1 MNTINNKFSFA
12 RLGAVLKCDFVE
24 HRWNNI
30 AAFFIFF
37 AAFLA
42 SQLSNM
48 NSIIGTGLR
57 HSIQPDQYMPSL
69 AANFVPFF
77 YGVLSLALMC
87 AAADMC
93 GVPLKT
99 KGRGLNYLMMPATN
113 MEKFVARA
121 LVNTILLIVMAFAAL
136 LLADLVRML
145 FVPLFEVKEFYGF
158 TLPRILGEIG
168 ETFSSLYRTGSEEW
182 DVIEGGIVTVIGN
195 NPYKGCLT
203 IGIFVMAILFGH
215 SFFILGG
222 CFWRK
227 AAIIKIWITQIV
239 VTSAIAWI
247 AIKLEPIMTDS
258 SSIAEFFSFIGRFD
272 VSFSFIESLPE
283 ALMFL
288 RSIGI
293 VFLLALTAL
302 NWWLSYRLFSRKQV
316 VAPLHHRGGKH
327 LQQLFPSRK

>member
-24 HRWNNI
+24 HRWSNI
-30 AAFFIFF
+30 AAFFILF

-42 SQLSNM
+42 SQLANM

-77 YGVLSLALMC
+77 YGVLSLTLMC

-168 ETFSSLYRTGSEEW
+168 ETFSAAYSAGGEVWGLTADGTIRVTEFSAYYGVVNVTAMVAAFLFAHSL
-182 DVIEGGIVTVIGN
+182 
-195 NPYKGCLT
+195 
-203 IGIFVMAILFGH
+203 
-215 SFFILGG
+215 FILGG
-222 CFWRK
+222 CIWRK

-239 VTSAIAWI
+239 VTSAVVWI
-247 AIKLEPIMTDS
+247 FVKLEPYVLPWLGDVLTSLFETEQQAGMTLMN
-258 SSIAEFFSFIGRFD
+258 IAIP
-272 VSFSFIESLPE
+272 V
-283 ALMFL
+283 
-288 RSIGI
+288 
-293 VFLLALTAL
+293 LLALTAL
-302 NWWLSYRLFSRKQV
+302 NWWLGYRLFSRKQV
-316 VAPLHHRGGKH
+316 VAPQHLRGGKH
-327 LQQLFPSRK
+327 LHQLFPSRK

>member
-24 HRWNNI
+24 HRWSNI

-121 LVNTILLIVMAFAAL
+121 LVTH
-136 LLADLVRML
+136 
-145 FVPLFEVKEFYGF
+145 
-158 TLPRILGEIG
+158 T
-168 ETFSSLYRTGSEEW
+168 YRHT
-182 DVIEGGIVTVIGN
+182 
-195 NPYKGCLT
+195 
-203 IGIFVMAILFGH
+203 
-215 SFFILGG
+215 
-222 CFWRK
+222 
-227 AAIIKIWITQIV
+227 
-239 VTSAIAWI
+239 
-247 AIKLEPIMTDS
+247 
-258 SSIAEFFSFIGRFD
+258 
-272 VSFSFIESLPE
+272 
-283 ALMFL
+283 
-288 RSIGI
+288 
-293 VFLLALTAL
+293 
-302 NWWLSYRLFSRKQV
+302 
-316 VAPLHHRGGKH
+316 
-327 LQQLFPSRK
+327 

>member
-24 HRWNNI
+24 HRWSNI
-30 AAFFIFF
+30 AAFFTLFV
-37 AAFLA
+37 AFLVC
-42 SQLSNM
+42 QFTQM
-48 NSIIGTGLR
+48 NELIELGRIRSI
-57 HSIQPDQYMPSL
+57 SPEQYMPSL
-69 AANFVPFF
+69 AANCTAFF
-77 YGVLSLALMC
+77 YGVLVLTLMC

-158 TLPRILGEIG
+158 TIPRILVALGNPFSAAYSAGGEVWG
-168 ETFSSLYRTGSEEW
+168 PTVDGTVR
-182 DVIEGGIVTVIGN
+182 VIGFSTYYGAVN
-195 NPYKGCLT
+195 VT
-203 IGIFVMAILFGH
+203 TMVAAFLFAH
-215 SFFILGG
+215 SLFILGG

-239 VTSAIAWI
+239 ATSAIAWI
-247 AIKLEPIMTDS
+247 FVKLEPYVLPWLGDVLTSLFETEQQAGMTLMG
-258 SSIAEFFSFIGRFD
+258 IAIP
-272 VSFSFIESLPE
+272 V
-283 ALMFL
+283 
-288 RSIGI
+288 
-293 VFLLALTAL
+293 LLALTAF
-302 NWWLSYRLFSRKQV
+302 NWWLGYRLFSRKQV
-316 VAPLHHRGGKH
+316 VAPQHLRGGKH
-327 LQQLFPSRK
+327 LHQLFPSRK

>member
-12 RLGAVLKCDFVE
+12 RLGAVLKCDLVE
-24 HRWNNI
+24 HRWSNI
-30 AAFFIFF
+30 AAFFILF

-42 SQLSNM
+42 SQLANM

-158 TLPRILGEIG
+158 TLPRILAEFG
-168 ETFSSLYRTGSEEW
+168 ETFSSAYRTGGEVW
-182 DVIEGGIVTVIGN
+182 GPTVDGTVRVIGFSAYYGAVN
-195 NPYKGCLT
+195 VT
-203 IGIFVMAILFGH
+203 TMVAAFLFAH
-215 SFFILGG
+215 SLFILGG
-222 CFWRK
+222 CIWRK

-239 VTSAIAWI
+239 VTSAVVWI
-247 AIKLEPIMTDS
+247 FVKLEPYVLPWLGDVLTSLFETEQHAGMTLM
-258 SSIAEFFSFIGRFD
+258 SIAIP
-272 VSFSFIESLPE
+272 V
-283 ALMFL
+283 
-288 RSIGI
+288 
-293 VFLLALTAL
+293 LLALTAL
-302 NWWLSYRLFSRKQV
+302 NWWLGYRLFSRKQV
-316 VAPLHHRGGKH
+316 VAPQHHRGGKH
-327 LQQLFPSRK
+327 LHQLFPSRK

>member
-1 MNTINNKFSFA
+1 MNTINNKFSFS
-12 RLGAVLKCDFVE
+12 RLGAVLKCDLVE
-24 HRWNNI
+24 HRWSNI
-30 AAFFIFF
+30 AAFFILF

-42 SQLSNM
+42 SQLANM

-77 YGVLSLALMC
+77 YGVLSLTLMC

-158 TLPRILGEIG
+158 TLPRILAEFG
-168 ETFSSLYRTGSEEW
+168 ETFSSAYRTGGEVW
-182 DVIEGGIVTVIGN
+182 GPTVDGTVRVIGFSTYYGAVN
-195 NPYKGCLT
+195 VT
-203 IGIFVMAILFGH
+203 TMVAAFLFAH
-215 SFFILGG
+215 SLFILGG
-222 CFWRK
+222 CVWRM

-239 VTSAIAWI
+239 VTSAVVWI
-247 AIKLEPIMTDS
+247 FVKLEPYVLPWLGDVLTSLFETEQQAGMTLL
-258 SSIAEFFSFIGRFD
+258 SIAIP
-272 VSFSFIESLPE
+272 V
-283 ALMFL
+283 
-288 RSIGI
+288 
-293 VFLLALTAL
+293 LLALTAL
-302 NWWLSYRLFSRKQV
+302 NWWLGYRLFSRKQV
-316 VAPLHHRGGKH
+316 VAPQHLRGGKH
-327 LQQLFPSRK
+327 LHQLFPSRK

>member
-12 RLGAVLKCDFVE
+12 RLGAVLKCDLVE
-24 HRWNNI
+24 HRWSNI

-168 ETFSSLYRTGSEEW
+168 ETFSAAYSAGGEVWGLTADGTIRVTEFSAYYGVVNVTAMVAAFLFAHSL
-182 DVIEGGIVTVIGN
+182 
-195 NPYKGCLT
+195 
-203 IGIFVMAILFGH
+203 
-215 SFFILGG
+215 FILGG
-222 CFWRK
+222 CIWRK

-239 VTSAIAWI
+239 VTSAVVWI
-247 AIKLEPIMTDS
+247 FVKLEPYVLPWLGDVLISLFESEQQAGMTLM
-258 SSIAEFFSFIGRFD
+258 SIAIP
-272 VSFSFIESLPE
+272 V
-283 ALMFL
+283 
-288 RSIGI
+288 
-293 VFLLALTAL
+293 LLALTVL
-302 NWWLSYRLFSRKQV
+302 NWWLGYRLFSRKQV
-316 VAPLHHRGGKH
+316 VAPQHLRGGKH
-327 LQQLFPSRK
+327 LHQLFPSRK

>member
-12 RLGAVLKCDFVE
+12 RLGAVLKCDLVE
-24 HRWNNI
+24 HRWSNI
-30 AAFFIFF
+30 AAFFILF

-42 SQLSNM
+42 SQLANM

-77 YGVLSLALMC
+77 YGVLSLTLMC

-158 TLPRILGEIG
+158 TLPRILAEFG
-168 ETFSSLYRTGSEEW
+168 ETFSSAYRTGGEVW
-182 DVIEGGIVTVIGN
+182 GPTVDGTVRVIGFSAYYGAVN
-195 NPYKGCLT
+195 VT
-203 IGIFVMAILFGH
+203 TMVAAFLFAH
-215 SFFILGG
+215 SLFILGG
-222 CFWRK
+222 CIWRK

-239 VTSAIAWI
+239 VTSAVVWI
-247 AIKLEPIMTDS
+247 FVKLEPYVLPWLGDVLTSLFETEQQAGMTLM
-258 SSIAEFFSFIGRFD
+258 SIAIP
-272 VSFSFIESLPE
+272 V
-283 ALMFL
+283 
-288 RSIGI
+288 
-293 VFLLALTAL
+293 LLALTVL

-316 VAPLHHRGGKH
+316 VAPQHHRGGKH
-327 LQQLFPSRK
+327 LHEMLGRK

>member
-24 HRWNNI
+24 HRWSNI
-30 AAFFIFF
+30 AAFFTLFV
-37 AAFLA
+37 AFLVC
-42 SQLSNM
+42 QFTQM
-48 NSIIGTGLR
+48 NKLIEISHIRSI
-57 HSIQPDQYMPSL
+57 SPEQYMPSL
-69 AANFVPFF
+69 AANCTAFF
-77 YGVLSLALMC
+77 YGVLALTLMC

-158 TLPRILGEIG
+158 TLPRILVALGNPFSAAYSAGGEVWG
-168 ETFSSLYRTGSEEW
+168 PTVDGTVR
-182 DVIEGGIVTVIGN
+182 VIGFSAYYGAVN
-195 NPYKGCLT
+195 VT
-203 IGIFVMAILFGH
+203 TMVAAFLFAH
-215 SFFILGG
+215 SLFILGG
-222 CFWRK
+222 CVWRK

-239 VTSAIAWI
+239 VTSAVVWI
-247 AIKLEPIMTDS
+247 FVKLEPYVLPWLGDVLTSLFETEQQAGMTLM
-258 SSIAEFFSFIGRFD
+258 SIAIP
-272 VSFSFIESLPE
+272 V
-283 ALMFL
+283 
-288 RSIGI
+288 
-293 VFLLALTAL
+293 LLALTVL

-316 VAPLHHRGGKH
+316 VAPQHHRGGKH
-327 LQQLFPSRK
+327 LHQLFPSRK

>member
-12 RLGAVLKCDFVE
+12 RLGAVLKCDLVE
-24 HRWNNI
+24 HRWSNI
-30 AAFFIFF
+30 AAFFILF

-48 NSIIGTGLR
+48 NSVIGTGLR

-77 YGVLSLALMC
+77 YGVLSLTLMC

-158 TLPRILGEIG
+158 TLPRILAEFG
-168 ETFSSLYRTGSEEW
+168 ETFSSAYRTGGEVW
-182 DVIEGGIVTVIGN
+182 GPTVDGTVRVIGFSTYYGAVN
-195 NPYKGCLT
+195 VT
-203 IGIFVMAILFGH
+203 IMVAAFLFAH
-215 SFFILGG
+215 SLFILGG
-222 CFWRK
+222 CIWRK

-239 VTSAIAWI
+239 VTSAVVWI
-247 AIKLEPIMTDS
+247 FVKLEPYVLPWLGDVLTSLFETEQQAGMTLM
-258 SSIAEFFSFIGRFD
+258 SIAIP
-272 VSFSFIESLPE
+272 V
-283 ALMFL
+283 
-288 RSIGI
+288 
-293 VFLLALTAL
+293 LLALTVL

-316 VAPLHHRGGKH
+316 VAPQHHRGGKH
-327 LQQLFPSRK
+327 LHQLFPSRK

>member
-12 RLGAVLKCDFVE
+12 RLGAVLKSDFVE
-24 HRWNNI
+24 HRWSNI
-30 AAFFIFF
+30 AAFFTLFV
-37 AAFLA
+37 AFLVC
-42 SQLSNM
+42 QFTQM
-48 NSIIGTGLR
+48 NELIEISHIRSI
-57 HSIQPDQYMPSL
+57 SPEQYMPSL
-69 AANFVPFF
+69 ATDCTAFF

-158 TLPRILGEIG
+158 TLPRILVALGDP
-168 ETFSSLYRTGSEEW
+168 FSSAYRM
-182 DVIEGGIVTVIGN
+182 GGEVWGPTVDGTVRVIGFSAYYGAVN
-195 NPYKGCLT
+195 VT
-203 IGIFVMAILFGH
+203 TMVAAFLFAH
-215 SFFILGG
+215 SLFILGG

-239 VTSAIAWI
+239 ATSAIAWI
-247 AIKLEPIMTDS
+247 FVKLEPYVLPWLGDVLTSLFETEQQAGMTLM
-258 SSIAEFFSFIGRFD
+258 SIAIP
-272 VSFSFIESLPE
+272 V
-283 ALMFL
+283 
-288 RSIGI
+288 
-293 VFLLALTAL
+293 LLALTAL
-302 NWWLSYRLFSRKQV
+302 NWWLGYRLFSRKQV
-316 VAPLHHRGGKH
+316 VAPQHHRGGKH
-327 LQQLFPSRK
+327 LHQLLGKK

>member
-12 RLGAVLKCDFVE
+12 RLGAVLKCDLVE
-24 HRWNNI
+24 HRWSNI
-30 AAFFIFF
+30 AAFFILF

-121 LVNTILLIVMAFAAL
+121 FVNTILLIVMAFAAL

-158 TLPRILGEIG
+158 TLPRILAEFG
-168 ETFSSLYRTGSEEW
+168 ETFSSAYRTGGEVW
-182 DVIEGGIVTVIGN
+182 GPTVDGTVRVIGFSAYYGAVN
-195 NPYKGCLT
+195 VT
-203 IGIFVMAILFGH
+203 TMVAAFLFAH
-215 SFFILGG
+215 SLFILGG
-222 CFWRK
+222 CIWRK

-239 VTSAIAWI
+239 VTSAVVWI
-247 AIKLEPIMTDS
+247 FVKLEPYVLPWLGDVLTSLFETEQHAGMTLM
-258 SSIAEFFSFIGRFD
+258 SIAIP
-272 VSFSFIESLPE
+272 V
-283 ALMFL
+283 
-288 RSIGI
+288 
-293 VFLLALTAL
+293 LLALTAL

-316 VAPLHHRGGKH
+316 VAPQHHRGGKH
-327 LQQLFPSRK
+327 LHQLFPSRK

>member
-24 HRWNNI
+24 HRWSNI
-30 AAFFIFF
+30 AAFFTLF

-42 SQLSNM
+42 SQLANM

-77 YGVLSLALMC
+77 YGVLSLTLMC

-168 ETFSSLYRTGSEEW
+168 ETFSAAYSAGGEVWGLTADGTIRVTEFSAYYGVVNVTAMVAAFLFAHSL
-182 DVIEGGIVTVIGN
+182 
-195 NPYKGCLT
+195 
-203 IGIFVMAILFGH
+203 
-215 SFFILGG
+215 FILGG
-222 CFWRK
+222 CVWRK

-239 VTSAIAWI
+239 VTSAVVWIFVKFEPYVLPWLGDVLTSLFETEQQAGMTLMSI
-247 AIKLEPIMTDS
+247 AIP
-258 SSIAEFFSFIGRFD
+258 
-272 VSFSFIESLPE
+272 V
-283 ALMFL
+283 
-288 RSIGI
+288 
-293 VFLLALTAL
+293 LLALTVL

-316 VAPLHHRGGKH
+316 VAPQHHRGGKH
-327 LQQLFPSRK
+327 LHQLFPSRK

>member
-1 MNTINNKFSFA
+1 MNTINNKFSFS
-12 RLGAVLKCDFVE
+12 RLGAVLKCDLVE
-24 HRWNNI
+24 HRWSNI

-77 YGVLSLALMC
+77 YGVLSLTLMC

-158 TLPRILGEIG
+158 TLPRILAEFG
-168 ETFSSLYRTGSEEW
+168 ETFSSAYRTGGEVW
-182 DVIEGGIVTVIGN
+182 GPTVDGTVRVIGFSTYYGAVN
-195 NPYKGCLT
+195 VT
-203 IGIFVMAILFGH
+203 TMVAAFLFAH
-215 SFFILGG
+215 SLFILGG
-222 CFWRK
+222 CVWRK

-239 VTSAIAWI
+239 VTSAVVWI
-247 AIKLEPIMTDS
+247 FVKLEPYVLPWLGDVLTSLFETEQQAGMTLL
-258 SSIAEFFSFIGRFD
+258 SIAIP
-272 VSFSFIESLPE
+272 V
-283 ALMFL
+283 
-288 RSIGI
+288 
-293 VFLLALTAL
+293 LLALTAL
-302 NWWLSYRLFSRKQV
+302 NWWLGYRLFSRKQV
-316 VAPLHHRGGKH
+316 VAPQHLRGGKH
-327 LQQLFPSRK
+327 LHQLFPSRK

>member
-12 RLGAVLKCDFVE
+12 RLGAVLKCDLVE
-24 HRWNNI
+24 HRWSNI
-30 AAFFIFF
+30 AAFFILF

-158 TLPRILGEIG
+158 TLPRILVALGEPFSAAYSAGG
-168 ETFSSLYRTGSEEW
+168 EVWGPTVDGTVR
-182 DVIEGGIVTVIGN
+182 VIGFSAYYGAVN
-195 NPYKGCLT
+195 VT
-203 IGIFVMAILFGH
+203 TMVAAFLFAH
-215 SFFILGG
+215 SLFILGG
-222 CFWRK
+222 CVWRK

-247 AIKLEPIMTDS
+247 AIKLEPYVLPWLGDVLTSLFETEQQAGMTLM
-258 SSIAEFFSFIGRFD
+258 SIAIP
-272 VSFSFIESLPE
+272 V
-283 ALMFL
+283 
-288 RSIGI
+288 
-293 VFLLALTAL
+293 LLALTAL
-302 NWWLSYRLFSRKQV
+302 NWWLGYRLFSRKQV
-316 VAPLHHRGGKH
+316 VAPQHLRGGKH
-327 LQQLFPSRK
+327 LHQLFPSRK

>member
-158 TLPRILGEIG
+158 TLPRILVALGDPFSAAYSAGGEVWGLTADGTIRVT
-168 ETFSSLYRTGSEEW
+168 EFSAYYGVVNVTAMVAAFLFAHSL
-182 DVIEGGIVTVIGN
+182 
-195 NPYKGCLT
+195 
-203 IGIFVMAILFGH
+203 
-215 SFFILGG
+215 FILGG
-222 CFWRK
+222 CIWRK

-239 VTSAIAWI
+239 VTSAVVWI
-247 AIKLEPIMTDS
+247 IVKLEPYVLPWLGDVLTSLFETEQHAGMTLMG
-258 SSIAEFFSFIGRFD
+258 IAIP
-272 VSFSFIESLPE
+272 V
-283 ALMFL
+283 
-288 RSIGI
+288 
-293 VFLLALTAL
+293 LLALTAL
-302 NWWLSYRLFSRKQV
+302 NWWLGYRLFSRKQV
-316 VAPLHHRGGKH
+316 VAPQHLRGGKH
-327 LQQLFPSRK
+327 LHQLFPSRK

>member
-12 RLGAVLKCDFVE
+12 RLGAVLKCDLVE
-24 HRWNNI
+24 HRWSNI

-57 HSIQPDQYMPSL
+57 HSIQPDQYMPSF
-69 AANFVPFF
+69 AANCTAFF
-77 YGVLSLALMC
+77 YGVLALTLMC

-158 TLPRILGEIG
+158 TLPRILVALGDPFSAAYSAGGEVWG
-168 ETFSSLYRTGSEEW
+168 PTVDGTVR
-182 DVIEGGIVTVIGN
+182 VIGFSAYYGAVN
-195 NPYKGCLT
+195 VT
-203 IGIFVMAILFGH
+203 TMVAAFLFAH
-215 SFFILGG
+215 SLFILGG
-222 CFWRK
+222 CIWRK

-239 VTSAIAWI
+239 VTSAVVWI
-247 AIKLEPIMTDS
+247 FVKLEPYVLPWLGDMLTSLFETEQQAGMTLM
-258 SSIAEFFSFIGRFD
+258 SIAIP
-272 VSFSFIESLPE
+272 V
-283 ALMFL
+283 
-288 RSIGI
+288 
-293 VFLLALTAL
+293 LLALTAL

-327 LQQLFPSRK
+327 LHQLFSSRK

>member
-12 RLGAVLKCDFVE
+12 RLGAVLKCDLVE
-24 HRWNNI
+24 HRWSNI
-30 AAFFIFF
+30 AAFFILF

-42 SQLSNM
+42 SQLANM

-77 YGVLSLALMC
+77 YGVLALTLMC

-158 TLPRILGEIG
+158 TLPRILVALGNPFSAAYSAGGEVWG
-168 ETFSSLYRTGSEEW
+168 PTVDGTVR
-182 DVIEGGIVTVIGN
+182 VIGFSTYYGAVN
-195 NPYKGCLT
+195 VTT
-203 IGIFVMAILFGH
+203 IVAAFLFAH
-215 SFFILGG
+215 SLFILGG
-222 CFWRK
+222 CVWRK

-247 AIKLEPIMTDS
+247 AIKLEPYVLPWLGDVLTSLFETEQQAGMTLM
-258 SSIAEFFSFIGRFD
+258 SIAIP
-272 VSFSFIESLPE
+272 V
-283 ALMFL
+283 
-288 RSIGI
+288 
-293 VFLLALTAL
+293 LLALTAL
-302 NWWLSYRLFSRKQV
+302 NWWLGYRLFSRKQV
-316 VAPLHHRGGKH
+316 VAPQHLRGGKH
-327 LQQLFPSRK
+327 LHQLFPSRK

>member
-1 MNTINNKFSFA
+1 MKTINNKFSFR
-12 RLGAVLKCDFVE
+12 RLWAVMKCDLVE
-24 HRWNNI
+24 HRWGNI
-30 AAFFIFF
+30 ASFFIYF

-42 SQLSNM
+42 SQLANM
-48 NSIIGTGLR
+48 NSLIGTGLR

-69 AANFVPFF
+69 AANFAPFF
-77 YGVLSLALMC
+77 YGVLALALMC

-113 MEKFVARA
+113 MEKFVARV
-121 LVNTILLIVMAFAAL
+121 LVNTILLIVMVFAAL

-158 TLPRILGEIG
+158 TLPRVLGEIG

-203 IGIFVMAILFGH
+203 VSIFVIAILCVH
-215 SFFILGG
+215 SIFILGG

-227 AAIIKIWITQIV
+227 AAIVKILLVWFTAGL
-239 VTSAIAWI
+239 TIAWI
-247 AIKLEPIMTDS
+247 VIKLEPIMTDS
-258 SSIAEFFSFIGRFD
+258 SKLSEIFSFINWLPNGA
-272 VSFSFIESLPE
+272 FSFIESLPE
-283 ALMFL
+283 ALIFL
-288 RSIGI
+288 HSVGI
-293 VFLLALTAL
+293 VLLLALTIL

-316 VAPLHHRGGKH
+316 VPV
-327 LQQLFPSRK
+327 SRVNFFKDRKEATV

>member
-1 MNTINNKFSFA
+1 MNTINDKFSFA
-12 RLGAVLKCDFVE
+12 RLGAVLKCDLVE
-24 HRWNNI
+24 HRWGNI
-30 AAFFIFF
+30 VTFFILF

-113 MEKFVARA
+113 MEKFVARV

-158 TLPRILGEIG
+158 TLPRVLGEIG

-203 IGIFVMAILFGH
+203 VSIFVIAILCVH
-215 SFFILGG
+215 SIFILGG

-227 AAIIKIWITQIV
+227 AAIVKILLVWFTAGL
-239 VTSAIAWI
+239 TIAWI
-247 AIKLEPIMTDS
+247 VIKLEPIMTDS
-258 SSIAEFFSFIGRFD
+258 SKLSEIFSFINWLPIGA
-272 VSFSFIESLPE
+272 FSFIESLPE
-283 ALMFL
+283 ALIFL
-288 RSIGI
+288 RSVGI
-293 VFLLALTAL
+293 VLLLALTIL

-316 VAPLHHRGGKH
+316 VSVNRVKI
-327 LQQLFPSRK
+327 FKKRKEATV

>member
-24 HRWNNI
+24 HRWSNI
-30 AAFFIFF
+30 AAFFTLFV
-37 AAFLA
+37 AFLVC
-42 SQLSNM
+42 QFTQM
-48 NSIIGTGLR
+48 NELIEISHIHSSI
-57 HSIQPDQYMPSL
+57 SPEQYMPSL
-69 AANFVPFF
+69 AANCTAFF
-77 YGVLSLALMC
+77 YGVLALTLMC

-158 TLPRILGEIG
+158 TLPRILVALGNPFSAVYSAGGEVWG
-168 ETFSSLYRTGSEEW
+168 PTVDGTVR
-182 DVIEGGIVTVIGN
+182 VIGFSTYYGAVN
-195 NPYKGCLT
+195 VT
-203 IGIFVMAILFGH
+203 TMVAAFLFAH
-215 SFFILGG
+215 SLFILGG
-222 CFWRK
+222 CIWRK

-239 VTSAIAWI
+239 VTSAVVWI
-247 AIKLEPIMTDS
+247 FVKLEPYVLPWLGDVLTSLFETEQQAGMTLMN
-258 SSIAEFFSFIGRFD
+258 IAIP
-272 VSFSFIESLPE
+272 V
-283 ALMFL
+283 
-288 RSIGI
+288 
-293 VFLLALTAL
+293 LLALTAL

-316 VAPLHHRGGKH
+316 VAPQHHRGGKH
-327 LQQLFPSRK
+327 LHQLFPSRK

>member
-1 MNTINNKFSFA
+1 MNTINDKFSFA

-24 HRWNNI
+24 HRWSNI
-30 AAFFIFF
+30 AAFFILF

-113 MEKFVARA
+113 MEKFVART

-203 IGIFVMAILFGH
+203 VSIFVIAILCVH
-215 SFFILGG
+215 SIFILGG

-227 AAIIKIWITQIV
+227 AAIVKILLVWFTAGL
-239 VTSAIAWI
+239 TIAWI
-247 AIKLEPIMTDS
+247 VIKLEPIMMDS
-258 SSIAEFFSFIGRFD
+258 SKLSEIFSFINNWLPNGA
-272 VSFSFIESLPE
+272 FSFIESLPE

-288 RSIGI
+288 RSVGI
-293 VFLLALTAL
+293 VLLLALTIL

-316 VAPLHHRGGKH
+316 VPV
-327 LQQLFPSRK
+327 SRVNFFKNRKEATV

>member
-158 TLPRILGEIG
+158 TLPRILVALGDPFSAAYSAGGEVWGLTADGTIRVT
-168 ETFSSLYRTGSEEW
+168 EFSAYYGVVNVTAMVAAFLFAHSL
-182 DVIEGGIVTVIGN
+182 
-195 NPYKGCLT
+195 
-203 IGIFVMAILFGH
+203 
-215 SFFILGG
+215 FILGG
-222 CFWRK
+222 CIWRK

-239 VTSAIAWI
+239 VTSAVVWI
-247 AIKLEPIMTDS
+247 IVKLEPYVLPWLGDVLTSLFETEQQAGMTLL
-258 SSIAEFFSFIGRFD
+258 SIAIP
-272 VSFSFIESLPE
+272 V
-283 ALMFL
+283 
-288 RSIGI
+288 
-293 VFLLALTAL
+293 LLALTAL

-316 VAPLHHRGGKH
+316 VAPQHHRGGKH
-327 LQQLFPSRK
+327 LHQLFPSRI

>member
-12 RLGAVLKCDFVE
+12 RLGAVLKCDLVE
-24 HRWNNI
+24 HRWSNI
-30 AAFFIFF
+30 AAFFILF

-168 ETFSSLYRTGSEEW
+168 ETFSAAYSAGGEVWGLTADGTIRVTEFSAYYGVVNVTAMVAAFLFAHSL
-182 DVIEGGIVTVIGN
+182 
-195 NPYKGCLT
+195 
-203 IGIFVMAILFGH
+203 
-215 SFFILGG
+215 FILGG
-222 CFWRK
+222 CVWRK

-239 VTSAIAWI
+239 VTSAVVWI
-247 AIKLEPIMTDS
+247 FVKLEPYVLPWLGDVLTSLFETEQQAGMTLL
-258 SSIAEFFSFIGRFD
+258 SIAIP
-272 VSFSFIESLPE
+272 V
-283 ALMFL
+283 
-288 RSIGI
+288 
-293 VFLLALTAL
+293 LLALTAL
-302 NWWLSYRLFSRKQV
+302 NWWLGYRLFSRKQV
-316 VAPLHHRGGKH
+316 VAPQHLRGGKH
-327 LQQLFPSRK
+327 LHEMLGRK

>member
-24 HRWNNI
+24 HRWSNI
-30 AAFFIFF
+30 AAFFILF

-113 MEKFVARA
+113 MEKFVART

-158 TLPRILGEIG
+158 TLPRILVALGDP
-168 ETFSSLYRTGSEEW
+168 FSSAYHM
-182 DVIEGGIVTVIGN
+182 GGEVWGPTVDGTVRVIGFSAYYGAVN
-195 NPYKGCLT
+195 VT
-203 IGIFVMAILFGH
+203 TMVAAFLFAH
-215 SFFILGG
+215 SLFILGG

-239 VTSAIAWI
+239 ATSAIAWI
-247 AIKLEPIMTDS
+247 FVKLEPYVLPWLGDVLTSLFETEQQAGMTLMG
-258 SSIAEFFSFIGRFD
+258 IAIP
-272 VSFSFIESLPE
+272 V
-283 ALMFL
+283 
-288 RSIGI
+288 
-293 VFLLALTAL
+293 LLALTAL
-302 NWWLSYRLFSRKQV
+302 NWWLGYRLFSRKQV
-316 VAPLHHRGGKH
+316 VAPQHHRGGKH
-327 LQQLFPSRK
+327 LHQLFPSRK

>member
-12 RLGAVLKCDFVE
+12 RLGAVLKCDLVE
-24 HRWNNI
+24 HRWSNI

-77 YGVLSLALMC
+77 YGVLSLTLMC

-168 ETFSSLYRTGSEEW
+168 ETFSAAYSAGGEVWGLTADGTIRVTEFSAYYGVVNVTAMVAAFLFAHSL
-182 DVIEGGIVTVIGN
+182 
-195 NPYKGCLT
+195 
-203 IGIFVMAILFGH
+203 
-215 SFFILGG
+215 FILGG
-222 CFWRK
+222 CIWRK

-239 VTSAIAWI
+239 VTSAVVWI
-247 AIKLEPIMTDS
+247 FVKLEPYVLPWLGDVLISLFESEQQAGMTLM
-258 SSIAEFFSFIGRFD
+258 SIAIP
-272 VSFSFIESLPE
+272 V
-283 ALMFL
+283 
-288 RSIGI
+288 
-293 VFLLALTAL
+293 LLALTAL

-316 VAPLHHRGGKH
+316 VAPQHLRGGKH
-327 LQQLFPSRK
+327 LHQLFPSRK

>member
-1 MNTINNKFSFA
+1 MNTINDKFSFA

-24 HRWNNI
+24 HRWSNI
-30 AAFFIFF
+30 AAFFILF

-77 YGVLSLALMC
+77 YGVLALALMC

-113 MEKFVARA
+113 MEKFVARV

-158 TLPRILGEIG
+158 TLPRVLGEIG

-203 IGIFVMAILFGH
+203 VSIFVIAILCVH
-215 SFFILGG
+215 SIFILGG

-227 AAIIKIWITQIV
+227 AAIVKILLVWFTAGL
-239 VTSAIAWI
+239 TIAWI
-247 AIKLEPIMTDS
+247 VIKLELIMTDS
-258 SSIAEFFSFIGRFD
+258 SKLSEIFSFINWLPNGA
-272 VSFSFIESLPE
+272 FSFIESLPE
-283 ALMFL
+283 ALIFL
-288 RSIGI
+288 RSVGI
-293 VFLLALTAL
+293 VLLLALTIL
-302 NWWLSYRLFSRKQV
+302 NWWLSYRYFARKQV
-316 VAPLHHRGGKH
+316 VPV
-327 LQQLFPSRK
+327 SRVNFFKNRKEATV

>member
-12 RLGAVLKCDFVE
+12 RLGAVLKSDFVE
-24 HRWNNI
+24 HRWSNI
-30 AAFFIFF
+30 AAFFTLFV
-37 AAFLA
+37 AFLVC
-42 SQLSNM
+42 QFTQM
-48 NSIIGTGLR
+48 NELIEISHIRSI
-57 HSIQPDQYMPSL
+57 SPEQYMPSL
-69 AANFVPFF
+69 ATDCTAFF

-158 TLPRILGEIG
+158 TIPRILVALGNPFSAAYSAGGEVWG
-168 ETFSSLYRTGSEEW
+168 PTVDGTVR
-182 DVIEGGIVTVIGN
+182 VIGFSTYYGAVN
-195 NPYKGCLT
+195 VT
-203 IGIFVMAILFGH
+203 TMVAAFLFAH
-215 SFFILGG
+215 SLFILGG
-222 CFWRK
+222 CVWRK

-247 AIKLEPIMTDS
+247 AIKLEPYVLPWLGDVLTSLFETEQQAGMTLMG
-258 SSIAEFFSFIGRFD
+258 IAIP
-272 VSFSFIESLPE
+272 V
-283 ALMFL
+283 
-288 RSIGI
+288 
-293 VFLLALTAL
+293 LLALTAF
-302 NWWLSYRLFSRKQV
+302 NWWLGYRLFSRKQV
-316 VAPLHHRGGKH
+316 VAPQHHRGGKH
-327 LQQLFPSRK
+327 LHQLLGKK

>member
-12 RLGAVLKCDFVE
+12 RLGAVLKCDLVE
-24 HRWNNI
+24 HRWSNI
-30 AAFFIFF
+30 AAFFILF

-42 SQLSNM
+42 SQLANM

-77 YGVLSLALMC
+77 YGVLSLTLMC

-158 TLPRILGEIG
+158 TLPRILAEFG
-168 ETFSSLYRTGSEEW
+168 ETFSSAYRTGGEVW
-182 DVIEGGIVTVIGN
+182 GPTVDGTVRVIGFSAYYGAVN
-195 NPYKGCLT
+195 VT
-203 IGIFVMAILFGH
+203 IMVAAFLFAH
-215 SFFILGG
+215 SLFILGG
-222 CFWRK
+222 CVWRK

-239 VTSAIAWI
+239 VTSAVVWI
-247 AIKLEPIMTDS
+247 FVKLEPYVLPWLGDVLTSLFETEQKAGMTLL
-258 SSIAEFFSFIGRFD
+258 SIA
-272 VSFSFIESLPE
+272 VP
-283 ALMFL
+283 
-288 RSIGI
+288 
-293 VFLLALTAL
+293 VLLALTAL

-316 VAPLHHRGGKH
+316 VAPQHLRGGKH
-327 LQQLFPSRK
+327 LHQLFPSRK